1 MCDRWRK
8 SAIGN
13 CHGRRIIVDDFAISA
28 QDVIEYQ
35 GIMRQQPSNPNALE
49 RQRAIADKATA
60 TLTDH
65 LTYRLRQLGFI
76 EEAAKHGNAVNE
88 HELLIDGRFSRVD

>member
-1 MCDRWRK
+1 M
-8 SAIGN
+8 
-13 CHGRRIIVDDFAISA
+13 VDKFAISA

-35 GIMRQQPSNPNALE
+35 GIMRQQPSNPLE

-76 EEAAKHGNAVNE
+76 EEAAEHGNAVSE

>member
-1 MCDRWRK
+1 M
-8 SAIGN
+8 
-13 CHGRRIIVDDFAISA
+13 
-28 QDVIEYQ
+28 IEYQ
-35 GIMRQQPSNPNALE
+35 GIMRPQPSNPNAME

-76 EEAAKHGNAVNE
+76 EEALSTAMQ
-88 HELLIDGRFSRVD
+88 